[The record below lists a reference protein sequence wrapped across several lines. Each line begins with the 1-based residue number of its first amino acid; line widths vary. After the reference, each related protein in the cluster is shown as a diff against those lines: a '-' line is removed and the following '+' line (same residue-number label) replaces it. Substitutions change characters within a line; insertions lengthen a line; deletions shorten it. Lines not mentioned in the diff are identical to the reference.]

1 MASTHIGQLVH
12 LNSLRQ
18 VELRDVGHADHDT
31 YVVTESDDGTVVFTP
46 TSNSDDADLALLTRP
61 DMMELLERD
70 SSECVEMPIE
80 PTTETAAMR
89 LAHVALRQAGYWGTP
104 DFDVEVA
111 HPRFRQ
117 AVEAAAAA
125 PDEQQALEA
134 ACAILEGTEALAVYG
149 LAP

>member
-1 MASTHIGQLVH
+1 MASTHTGRLVH

-18 VELRDVGHADHDT
+18 VELHDVGHTDHDT

-46 TSNSDDADLALLTRP
+46 ASNSDDTDLALLARP

-70 SSECVEMPIE
+70 SSECVEMSIE
-80 PTTETAAMR
+80 PTAENAAMR
-89 LAHVALRQAGYWGTP
+89 LAHVALRQAGYWGPP
-104 DFDVEVA
+104 DFDVDVA

-125 PDEQQALEA
+125 PDKQQAIEA
-134 ACAILEGTEALAVYG
+134 ARSILEGPEALAVYG

>member
-1 MASTHIGQLVH
+1 MASTRTGQLVH

-18 VELRDVGHADHDT
+18 VELSDVGHADHDT

-46 TSNSDDADLALLTRP
+46 ASNSDDADLALLASP
-61 DMMELLERD
+61 DMMELLESH
-70 SSECVEMPIE
+70 SSDCVEMPIDA
-80 PTTETAAMR
+80 TADTAAMR
-89 LAHVALRQAGYWGTP
+89 LAYVALRQAGCWGPP

-125 PDEQQALEA
+125 PDEQHALKA
-134 ACAILEGTEALAVYG
+134 ACAILEGPEALAVYG